1 MAKIASCDHYPSNAI
16 FRNWKGQA
24 QEIRDKKADLSPPFW
39 GFEIEQT
46 IDKRLGN
53 RSLAILSA
61 KRYEQILTTFQELSQ
76 EKFCAIFQRQ
86 LQAACG

>member
-46 IDKRLGN
+46 IDKTLGN
-53 RSLAILSA
+53 RPHRMSDA
-61 KRYEQILTTFQELSQ
+61 KRCRQILTTFQDLS
-76 EKFCAIFQRQ
+76 
-86 LQAACG
+86 